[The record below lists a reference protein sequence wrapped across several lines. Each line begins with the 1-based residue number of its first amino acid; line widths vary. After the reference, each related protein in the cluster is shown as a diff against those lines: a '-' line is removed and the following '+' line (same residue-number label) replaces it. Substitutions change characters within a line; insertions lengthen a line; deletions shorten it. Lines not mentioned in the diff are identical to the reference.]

1 MSDQEAFSL
10 LLRTLTDVVKERTH
24 PMEPTPEYR
33 VGDDKPRHKHFV
45 DTALSRVD
53 TVDLRPKHR
62 DDHED
67 DELQHMHGGD
77 PPEGHHHAH

>member
-24 PMEPTPEYR
+24 PREDAIEYR

-45 DTALSRVD
+45 ETALQRVD
-53 TVDLRPKHR
+53 TIDLRPK
-62 DDHED
+62 
-67 DELQHMHGGD
+67 DEHL
-77 PPEGHHHAH
+77 